1 MIVKVI
7 SKSTENKLITI
18 IIYTRGMWI
27 YIYIYTHTHTHTQI
41 NVTYVQTYV
50 ELNKHACRKLK
61 KIKKCLAT
69 HLDKVKITL
78 N

>member
-18 IIYTRGMWI
+18 IIYTRGI
-27 YIYIYTHTHTHTQI
+27 YIYIYTHTHTQI

>member
-1 MIVKVI
+1 MD
-7 SKSTENKLITI
+7 
-18 IIYTRGMWI
+18 I
-27 YIYIYTHTHTHTQI
+27 YIYIYIYTQI
-41 NVTYVQTYV
+41 NVTYVQMYV